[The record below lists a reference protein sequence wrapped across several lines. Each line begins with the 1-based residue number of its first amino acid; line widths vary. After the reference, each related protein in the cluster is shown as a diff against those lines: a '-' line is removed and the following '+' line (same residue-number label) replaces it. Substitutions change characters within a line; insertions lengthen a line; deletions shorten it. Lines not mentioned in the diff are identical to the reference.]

1 MASFDFKT
9 ETPES
14 AISDSNLL
22 FGATSYAAE
31 FPSVFPVS
39 TLRTLL
45 LGGGS
50 LNITAGKTL
59 TVTETLTLTALGAG
73 QTYTFPAASGTVAL
87 LNAANVFSNATN
99 TFGVQ
104 GTTQGKVVLANTSGA
119 TNNLTLQSSNSSSAP
134 WTLTF
139 PISAGTNKYALTT
152 DGTGVSSWS
161 QIDLT
166 AAVTGTLPVGNG
178 GTGRATLTIRGV
190 LIGNA
195 TSGIN
200 STTAG
205 SAGQF
210 LVSQGASADP
220 TWTTATFPVTAGP
233 TGTILRSD
241 GTNWVATTATYPA
254 TTTIN
259 QILYSSANN
268 TLTGLPTANG
278 GILNTSSAGVPSVT
292 ATPTLGVQGT
302 TQGSLILANTNAGA
316 YPLTIKSSNSASAAW
331 TLTLPVNV
339 GSAGQPLITTDGAGT
354 SAWSKVVL
362 TQPATAATITILDN
376 KTFTV
381 NKSLTLD
388 GTDSTTMT
396 FPATSTVVAGLGIT
410 QTFTGNNTFTG
421 NTDSGA
427 GTTTMTDG
435 FFYIPSASGAPTGVP
450 TLYANRVPFYYDTSD
465 ATLYVY
471 NGAWTSSSYELT
483 VGVTDINSGSSGRVL
498 YDNAGTLGE
507 YTITGTAGS
516 VVMSSGP
523 TISTP
528 TLSGNI
534 TSTGTASRFLADF
547 NNATVN
553 SRLAFQSATTD
564 ASTGIY
570 ALPNGTSTA
579 SSWQAANAS
588 DPTNA
593 SKILIATNGSTD
605 VQLVSGINGTGT
617 YLPLSI
623 YNSGGVTAQFSTTR
637 GTFTLGVAGAAQ
649 GILKLTG
656 ATSGT
661 VSVQGKAAA
670 GTWTMT
676 LPDAVPASNGY
687 ILTSDTSGITSWTN
701 PTSLGIDLD
710 VGTTAITN
718 GAANRVLFQDSG
730 NVLQESA
737 AFTFATDTLTVGVSG
752 TSTGYLKLANSSA
765 TSFVQLSP
773 VANATLQLGA
783 PDAASPV
790 AQTLQVQSVVAGTAN
805 TSGVNFSIA
814 GSAGTGTGVGGQII
828 FKTAPIGAAGS
839 SKNTPI
845 QAWAIDTYQTL
856 YPAASQ
862 STTMTGGFMNIPG
875 GAGAPTGVPSNTTGF
890 PMYYDSTNN
899 YLYVYNG
906 AWKRVSFADN
916 FLTQE

>member
-1 MASFDFKT
+1 MAFDFKT
-9 ETPES
+9 ATPE
-14 AISDSNLL
+14 AGIVDSNLL
-22 FGATSYAAE
+22 FGALNFNEIS
-31 FPSVFPVS
+31 PSVFPVS
-39 TLRTLL
+39 TLRDLF
-45 LGGGS
+45 LGGGN
-50 LNITAGKTL
+50 LAITAGKTL
-59 TVTETLTLTALGAG
+59 TVTETMTLTALGSS
-73 QTYTFPAASGTVAL
+73 QTFTFPATGGTVAL
-87 LNAANVFSNATN
+87 LNAANIFSNATN

-104 GTTQGKVVLANTSGA
+104 GSVRGTVVLANTTGA
-119 TNNLTLQSSNSSSAP
+119 NTLTLQSSNSATEA

-139 PISAGTNKYALTT
+139 PPDNGVNSYALTT
-152 DGTGVSSWS
+152 DGSGNTAWS
-161 QIDLT
+161 QVDLT
-166 AAVTGTLPVGNG
+166 TAVTNTLPVGNG
-178 GTGRATLTIRGV
+178 GTGRTTLTVHGV
-190 LIGNA
+190 LLGNT

-205 SAGQF
+205 SAGQV
-210 LVSQGASADP
+210 LVSGGASADP
-220 TWTTATFPVTAGP
+220 YWTTATFPVSATV
-233 TGTILRSD
+233 TGTILRAD

-254 TTTIN
+254 TTTS
-259 QILYSSANN
+259 QQLLYSSADNVIGG
-268 TLTGLPTANG
+268 LTAANG
-278 GILNTSSAGVPSVT
+278 GMVNYSSAGSVSVT
-292 ATPTLGVQGT
+292 ITPTLGVQQTSRGT
-302 TQGSLILANTNAGA
+302 LTLANTAAGA
-316 YPLTIKSSNSASAAW
+316 YSTTIASSNSSSAAW
-331 TLTLPVNV
+331 TLTLPPD
-339 GSAGQPLITTDGAGT
+339 AGAAGKPLVVTDSSGT
-354 SAWSKVVL
+354 GAWSKLIL
-362 TQPATAATITILDN
+362 TQPATAATLTIADN
-376 KTFTV
+376 KTLTV
-381 NKSLTLD
+381 NNSLTFS
-388 GTDSTTMT
+388 GTDATTMT
-396 FPATSTVVAGLGIT
+396 FPATSTTVAGLSIS

-421 NTDSGA
+421 NTISGA

-435 FFYIPSASGAPTGVP
+435 FIYIPSASGAPSGVP
-450 TLYANRVPFYYDTSD
+450 TAYANRVPFYYDTSD

-483 VGVTDINSGSSGRVL
+483 VGVTDINSGSNGRVL
-498 YDNAGTLGE
+498 YDNNGTLGE
-507 YTITGTAGS
+507 YTVTGTAGN
-516 VVMSSGP
+516 VVLSTSP
-523 TISTP
+523 TIATP
-528 TLSGNI
+528 TISGNI
-534 TSTGTASRFLADF
+534 TSTGTAARFIADF

-553 SRLAFQSATTD
+553 SRFAFQSATTD

-579 SSWQAANAS
+579 SSWEAANAS
-588 DPTNA
+588 APTNA
-593 SKILIATNGSTD
+593 SKILITTNGSTD

-623 YNSGGVTAQFSTTR
+623 YTNGGQSAQFSTTK
-637 GTFTLGVAGAAQ
+637 GTFTLGVAGTAQ

-661 VSVQGKAAA
+661 VTIQGNAAA
-670 GTWTMT
+670 GTWSMT

-701 PTSLGIDLD
+701 PTALGIDLD

-752 TSTGYLKLANSSA
+752 TSTGYLKLANSTSA
-765 TSFVQLSP
+765 AFVQLSP

-790 AQTLQVQSVVAGTAN
+790 AQTLQVQSVATGTAN

-814 GSAGTGTGVGGQII
+814 GSAGTGTGNGGQII
-828 FKTAPIGAAGS
+828 FKTAPIGTAGS
-839 SKNTPI
+839 TQNTPI

-862 STTMTGGFMNIPG
+862 STTMTKGFMNIPG